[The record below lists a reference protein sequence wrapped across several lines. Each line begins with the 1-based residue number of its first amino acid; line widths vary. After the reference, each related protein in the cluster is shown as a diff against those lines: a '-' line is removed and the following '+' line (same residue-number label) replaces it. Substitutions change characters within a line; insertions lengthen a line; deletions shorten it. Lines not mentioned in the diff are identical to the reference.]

1 KFCGRLSKLILNS
14 RSERNNMSIAEL
26 IKNTL
31 KEAQELMTSKTVV
44 GEPIKT
50 DTHTVIPVSKVMF
63 GFAGG
68 GGEGDEKGKKG
79 NGQGVG
85 GGWSIEPVAFVVV
98 GEDGAKLMTIGD
110 KESLTG
116 KLMDLAPS
124 VIESVKEYVGNS
136 DTDKPNEGETE

>member
-1 KFCGRLSKLILNS
+1 MN
-14 RSERNNMSIAEL
+14 IAEL

-31 KEAQELMTSKTVV
+31 KEAQELMSSRTVV

-50 DTHTVIPVSKVMF
+50 DTHTVIPVSRVMF
-63 GFAGG
+63 GFGGG
-68 GGEGDEKGKKG
+68 GGEGNEK
-79 NGQGVG
+79 NNTTTGQGVG

-116 KLMDLAPS
+116 RLMDLAPS
-124 VIESVKEYVGNS
+124 VIDTVKEMVGNGS
-136 DTDKPNEGETE
+136 ESQEEKSE

>member
-1 KFCGRLSKLILNS
+1 MN
-14 RSERNNMSIAEL
+14 IAEL

-44 GEPIKT
+44 GEPIST

-63 GFAGG
+63 GFGG
-68 GGEGDEKGKKG
+68 GGSEGNEKGKVG

-98 GEDGAKLMTIGD
+98 GDDGAKLMTIGD

-124 VIESVKEYVGNS
+124 VIESVKEFVGKNQNDNS
-136 DTDKPNEGETE
+136 EEENPENQN

>member
-1 KFCGRLSKLILNS
+1 MN
-14 RSERNNMSIAEL
+14 IADL

-44 GEPIKT
+44 GEPIRT

-63 GFAGG
+63 GFGG
-68 GGEGDEKGKKG
+68 GGNEKGKVG

-98 GEDGAKLMTIGD
+98 GDDGAKLMTIGD

-124 VIESVKEYVGNS
+124 VIESVKEFVGKNQNDNS
-136 DTDKPNEGETE
+136 EEENPENQN

>member
-1 KFCGRLSKLILNS
+1 MN
-14 RSERNNMSIAEL
+14 IAEL

-63 GFAGG
+63 GFGG
-68 GGEGDEKGKKG
+68 GGAEGVEKGKKG

-98 GEDGAKLMTIGD
+98 GKDGAKLMTIGD

-124 VIESVKEYVGNS
+124 VIDSVKEFVGKNDS
-136 DTDKPNEGETE
+136 TEEEAE

>member
-1 KFCGRLSKLILNS
+1 
-14 RSERNNMSIAEL
+14 MSIAEL

-50 DTHTVIPVSKVMF
+50 
-63 GFAGG
+63 
-68 GGEGDEKGKKG
+68 G

>member
-1 KFCGRLSKLILNS
+1 MN
-14 RSERNNMSIAEL
+14 IAEL

-44 GEPIKT
+44 GEPIRT

-63 GFAGG
+63 GFGG
-68 GGEGDEKGKKG
+68 GGNEKGKVG

-98 GEDGAKLMTIGD
+98 GDDGAKLMTIGD

-124 VIESVKEYVGNS
+124 VIESVKEFVGKNQNDNS
-136 DTDKPNEGETE
+136 EEENPEIQN

>member
-124 VIESVKEYVGNS
+124 VIDSVKEFVSKNDS
-136 DTDKPNEGETE
+136 SEEEAE

>member
-1 KFCGRLSKLILNS
+1 MN
-14 RSERNNMSIAEL
+14 IAEL
-26 IKNTL
+26 INNTL

-44 GEPIKT
+44 GEPIRT

-63 GFAGG
+63 GFGG
-68 GGEGDEKGKKG
+68 GGNEKGKVG

-98 GEDGAKLMTIGD
+98 GTDGAKLMTIGD

-124 VIESVKEYVGNS
+124 VIESVKEFVDKNQNDNS
-136 DTDKPNEGETE
+136 KEENSENQN

>member
-1 KFCGRLSKLILNS
+1 MN
-14 RSERNNMSIAEL
+14 IAEL

-63 GFAGG
+63 GFGG
-68 GGEGDEKGKKG
+68 GGAEGDEKGKKR

-124 VIESVKEYVGNS
+124 VIDSVKEFVGKNDS
-136 DTDKPNEGETE
+136 TEEETE

>member
-1 KFCGRLSKLILNS
+1 MN
-14 RSERNNMSIAEL
+14 IAEL

-31 KEAQELMTSKTVV
+31 KEAQELMSSRTVV

-50 DTHTVIPVSKVMF
+50 DTHTVIPVSRVMF
-63 GFAGG
+63 GFGGG
-68 GGEGDEKGKKG
+68 GGEGNEK
-79 NGQGVG
+79 NNTTTGQGVG

-124 VIESVKEYVGNS
+124 VIDTVKEMVGNGS
-136 DTDKPNEGETE
+136 ESQEKESE

>member
-1 KFCGRLSKLILNS
+1 MN
-14 RSERNNMSIAEL
+14 IAEL
-26 IKNTL
+26 INNTL

-44 GEPIKT
+44 GEPIRT

-63 GFAGG
+63 GFGGG
-68 GGEGDEKGKKG
+68 GGEGDEKRKAA

-98 GEDGAKLMTIGD
+98 GTDGAKLMTIGD

-124 VIESVKEYVGNS
+124 VIESVKEFVDKNQNDNS
-136 DTDKPNEGETE
+136 EEGSADNQH

>member
-1 KFCGRLSKLILNS
+1 MNIS
-14 RSERNNMSIAEL
+14 EL

-31 KEAQELMTSKTVV
+31 NEAQELMSSRTVV

-63 GFAGG
+63 GFGGG
-68 GGEGDEKGKKG
+68 GGEGNEKGKAG
-79 NGQGVG
+79 TGQGVG

-98 GEDGAKLMTIGD
+98 GKDGAKLMTIGD

-124 VIESVKEYVGNS
+124 VINSVKEMVGNQS
-136 DTDKPNEGETE
+136 ATESKEENAE

>member
-1 KFCGRLSKLILNS
+1 MNIT
-14 RSERNNMSIAEL
+14 EL

-31 KEAQELMTSKTVV
+31 KEAQELMTSRTVV

-63 GFAGG
+63 GFGG
-68 GGEGDEKGKKG
+68 GGGTSGKSE
-79 NGQGVG
+79 NGEGVG

-116 KLMDLAPS
+116 RLMDLAPT
-124 VIESVKEYVGNS
+124 VIDTVKEMVKDGS
-136 DTDKPNEGETE
+136 ESSVEEATE

>member
-1 KFCGRLSKLILNS
+1 MN
-14 RSERNNMSIAEL
+14 IAEL
-26 IKNTL
+26 INNTL
-31 KEAQELMTSKTVV
+31 KEAQELMTSRTVV

-63 GFAGG
+63 GFGG
-68 GGEGDEKGKKG
+68 GGAEGDEKGKKG
-79 NGQGVG
+79 YGQGVG

-116 KLMDLAPS
+116 KLIDLAPS
-124 VIESVKEYVGNS
+124 VIDSVKEFVGKNDS
-136 DTDKPNEGETE
+136 SEEEIE

>member
-1 KFCGRLSKLILNS
+1 MN
-14 RSERNNMSIAEL
+14 IAEL
-26 IKNTL
+26 INNTL

-44 GEPIKT
+44 GDPIRT

-63 GFAGG
+63 GFGGG
-68 GGEGDEKGKKG
+68 GGEGDEKQKAA

-98 GEDGAKLMTIGD
+98 GADGAKLMTIGD

-124 VIESVKEYVGNS
+124 VIESVKEFVDKNQNDNS
-136 DTDKPNEGETE
+136 EEGSADNQH

>member
-1 KFCGRLSKLILNS
+1 MN
-14 RSERNNMSIAEL
+14 IAEL
-26 IKNTL
+26 IKNML

-50 DTHTVIPVSKVMF
+50 DTHTVIPVSKVML
-63 GFAGG
+63 GFGG
-68 GGEGDEKGKKG
+68 GGAEGDEKGKKG
-79 NGQGVG
+79 NSQGVG

-124 VIESVKEYVGNS
+124 VIDSVKEFVSKNDS
-136 DTDKPNEGETE
+136 SEEEAE

>member
-1 KFCGRLSKLILNS
+1 MN
-14 RSERNNMSIAEL
+14 IAEL

-44 GEPIKT
+44 GEPIRT

-63 GFAGG
+63 GFGG
-68 GGEGDEKGKKG
+68 GGSEGNEKGKVG

-98 GEDGAKLMTIGD
+98 GDDGVKLMTIGD

-124 VIESVKEYVGNS
+124 VIESVKEFVGKNQNDNS
-136 DTDKPNEGETE
+136 EEENPENQN

>member
-1 KFCGRLSKLILNS
+1 MN
-14 RSERNNMSIAEL
+14 IAEL
-26 IKNTL
+26 IKDTL
-31 KEAQELMTSKTVV
+31 NEAQALMSSKTVV

-63 GFAGG
+63 GFGG
-68 GGEGDEKGKKG
+68 GGAEGDEKGQKG

-116 KLMDLAPS
+116 KLIDLAPS
-124 VIESVKEYVGNS
+124 VIDSVKEFVGKNDS
-136 DTDKPNEGETE
+136 SEEETE

>member
-1 KFCGRLSKLILNS
+1 
-14 RSERNNMSIAEL
+14 MSISEL

-44 GEPIKT
+44 GEPIRT
-50 DTHTVIPVSKVMF
+50 DTHTVIPVSKVTF
-63 GFAGG
+63 GFGGG
-68 GGEGDEKGKKG
+68 GGEGNEKGKKG
-79 NGQGVG
+79 HGQGVG

-110 KESLTG
+110 KESLSQ

-124 VIESVKEYVGNS
+124 VIDSVKEYVGKS
-136 DTDKPNEGETE
+136 QKEEPGEEEAT

>member
-1 KFCGRLSKLILNS
+1 MN
-14 RSERNNMSIAEL
+14 IAEL

-63 GFAGG
+63 GFGG
-68 GGEGDEKGKKG
+68 GGAEGDKKG

-98 GEDGAKLMTIGD
+98 GEDGAKLMTIRD

-124 VIESVKEYVGNS
+124 VIDSVKEFVGKNDS
-136 DTDKPNEGETE
+136 TEEEAE

>member
-1 KFCGRLSKLILNS
+1 MN
-14 RSERNNMSIAEL
+14 IAEL
-26 IKNTL
+26 INNTL

-63 GFAGG
+63 GFGG
-68 GGEGDEKGKKG
+68 GGAEGDEKGKKG

-116 KLMDLAPS
+116 KLIDLAPS
-124 VIESVKEYVGNS
+124 VIDSVKEFVGKNDS
-136 DTDKPNEGETE
+136 SEEETE

>member
-1 KFCGRLSKLILNS
+1 MN
-14 RSERNNMSIAEL
+14 IAEL

-44 GEPIKT
+44 GEPIRT

-63 GFAGG
+63 GFGG
-68 GGEGDEKGKKG
+68 GGNEKGKVG

-98 GEDGAKLMTIGD
+98 GDDGAKLMTIGD

-124 VIESVKEYVGNS
+124 VIESVKEFVGKNQNDNS
-136 DTDKPNEGETE
+136 EEENPENQN

>member
-1 KFCGRLSKLILNS
+1 MN
-14 RSERNNMSIAEL
+14 IAEL

-31 KEAQELMTSKTVV
+31 KEAQELMSSRTVV

-50 DTHTVIPVSKVMF
+50 DTHTVIPISRVMF
-63 GFAGG
+63 GFGGG
-68 GGEGDEKGKKG
+68 GGEGNEK
-79 NGQGVG
+79 NNTATGQGVG

-116 KLMDLAPS
+116 RLMDLAPS
-124 VIESVKEYVGNS
+124 VIDTVKEMVGNGS
-136 DTDKPNEGETE
+136 ESQEEESE

>member
-1 KFCGRLSKLILNS
+1 MN
-14 RSERNNMSIAEL
+14 IAEL
-26 IKNTL
+26 INNTL

-44 GEPIKT
+44 GEPIRT

-63 GFAGG
+63 GFGGG
-68 GGEGDEKGKKG
+68 GGEGDEKREAA

-85 GGWSIEPVAFVVV
+85 GGWSIDTVDFVVV
-98 GEDGAKLMTIGD
+98 GADGAKLMTIGD

-124 VIESVKEYVGNS
+124 VIESVKEFVDKNQNDNS
-136 DTDKPNEGETE
+136 KEENSENQN